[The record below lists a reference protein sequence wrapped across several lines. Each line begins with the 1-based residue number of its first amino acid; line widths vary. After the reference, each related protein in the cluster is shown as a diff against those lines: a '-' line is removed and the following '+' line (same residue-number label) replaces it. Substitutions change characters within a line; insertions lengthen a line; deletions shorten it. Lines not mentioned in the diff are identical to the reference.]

1 MFKNKVNFNDGF
13 CFRNSSVK
21 HLFLLAHKYYLQINI
36 IEMDTQILFRINMKT
51 TKYYLHFDYLHSM
64 MLRINVIYTQHYR
77 NGNTNFISH
86 KHEHED
92 ILFTF

>member
-1 MFKNKVNFNDGF
+1 MP
-13 CFRNSSVK
+13 
-21 HLFLLAHKYYLQINI
+21 AHKYYLQINI
-36 IEMDTQILFRINMKT
+36 IEMDTQILFHITMKT